1 MKQKLY
7 LKWIGS
13 LFTKMLQV
21 TALLL
26 MAVAITTNA
35 SAQTVL
41 ISPTG
46 NGGFESGTTFAA
58 NGWTVANAASGNSWA
73 VGTAAVSAGARGA
86 YISNNSGTSN
96 NYTNFGLLS
105 SASRTVHFYR
115 DVTFPAGQT
124 SITLSFKWRCA
135 GESGADFIKVSLAAT
150 SVVPTS
156 GTDIA
161 AGNQIA
167 GPFSGQG
174 SAFQT
179 VTLTIPASN
188 AGTTKRLIF
197 TWINNNN
204 LVGSNPAGAFDEIS
218 LTSCAP
224 PVVTASNNGPVCAG
238 DIGRGD
244 WPAGISA
251 DDGKMP
257 CCLVNYAD

>member
-135 GESGADFIKVSLAAT
+135 GESGADFIKRYLSEQLAKAFDGFIKQRRNGFGRSVAT
-150 SVVPTS
+150 SKTGATS
-156 GTDIA
+156 D
-161 AGNQIA
+161 
-167 GPFSGQG
+167 
-174 SAFQT
+174 
-179 VTLTIPASN
+179 
-188 AGTTKRLIF
+188 
-197 TWINNNN
+197 
-204 LVGSNPAGAFDEIS
+204 
-218 LTSCAP
+218 
-224 PVVTASNNGPVCAG
+224 
-238 DIGRGD
+238 
-244 WPAGISA
+244 
-251 DDGKMP
+251 
-257 CCLVNYAD
+257 

>member
-105 SASRTVHFYR
+105 SASRTDR
-115 DVTFPAGQT
+115 
-124 SITLSFKWRCA
+124 K
-135 GESGADFIKVSLAAT
+135 
-150 SVVPTS
+150 SVV
-156 GTDIA
+156 
-161 AGNQIA
+161 
-167 GPFSGQG
+167 
-174 SAFQT
+174 
-179 VTLTIPASN
+179 
-188 AGTTKRLIF
+188 
-197 TWINNNN
+197 
-204 LVGSNPAGAFDEIS
+204 
-218 LTSCAP
+218 
-224 PVVTASNNGPVCAG
+224 
-238 DIGRGD
+238 
-244 WPAGISA
+244 
-251 DDGKMP
+251 
-257 CCLVNYAD
+257 